1 MTEETKRLK
10 AKNLRFKKPICRD
23 LNLDAVKSN
32 LYDIMCECEDI
43 RWYTD
48 SEDGEDTLINALAGD
63 EDEAYEFKMAFADLC
78 AECERMQS
86 DLEEEWIPEC
96 FDIFF
101 VAAGAGDYL
110 GYDETED
117 QEEPEG
123 PADIWTAKVIS
134 LAEDPEGNQEEC
146 TEFIQ
151 NRSMKRVYKAALRL
165 CRSQN
170 TAFAAFYKNLSMKE
184 IDTDDA
190 RNEETKAE
198 YQLFKGSLGAILL
211 SAKNHRKK
219 LYTIRT
225 NGKNKK
231 GG

>member
-1 MTEETKRLK
+1 M
-10 AKNLRFKKPICRD
+10 ASLREIAREYKDEIMSGIAWVAIWKTGRSWNARAFW
-23 LNLDAVKSN
+23 LNSDAEK
-32 LYDIMCECEDI
+32 IECE
-43 RWYTD
+43 
-48 SEDGEDTLINALAGD
+48 EME
-63 EDEAYEFKMAFADLC
+63 EARA
-78 AECERMQS
+78 
-86 DLEEEWIPEC
+86 I
-96 FDIFF
+96 
-101 VAAGAGDYL
+101 VAADENAIFINEYYTAHMGEGKLDEIMDGIRYMYEEGYNLLKDSAA
-110 GYDETED
+110 YDETED

-123 PADIWTAKVIS
+123 PADTWTAKVIS

-151 NRSMKRVYKAALRL
+151 NRSMKRVYKAALQL
-165 CRSQN
+165 YKSQN
-170 TAFAAFYKNLSMKE
+170 TAFVAFYKNLSMKE

>member
-1 MTEETKRLK
+1 M
-10 AKNLRFKKPICRD
+10 ASLREIAREYKDEIMSGIAWVAIWKTGRSWNARAFW
-23 LNLDAVKSN
+23 LNSDAEK
-32 LYDIMCECEDI
+32 IECE
-43 RWYTD
+43 
-48 SEDGEDTLINALAGD
+48 EME
-63 EDEAYEFKMAFADLC
+63 EARA
-78 AECERMQS
+78 
-86 DLEEEWIPEC
+86 I
-96 FDIFF
+96 
-101 VAAGAGDYL
+101 VAADENAIFINEYYTAHMGEGKLDEIMDGIRYMYEEGYNLIKDSAA
-110 GYDETED
+110 YDETED

-123 PADIWTAKVIS
+123 PADTWTAKVIS

-225 NGKNKK
+225 NGKSKK